1 MKMKNDLEIDIPKF
15 MRDYLPDESIWNN
28 DNEDMTILKRAYNSL
43 NEVDRIIMLLYME
56 YQSLSKLAKRLNISK
71 SLAYNEIK
79 RIKIIIYNW
88 IKENY
93 PSNIQLINRFK
104 FIEENDN

>member
-56 YQSLSKLAKRLNISK
+56 YQSFSKLAK
-71 SLAYNEIK
+71 
-79 RIKIIIYNW
+79 
-88 IKENY
+88 
-93 PSNIQLINRFK
+93 
-104 FIEENDN
+104 